1 MKNLMMILA
10 VVALTVTFS
19 STTFAQGGKGN
30 GKALKTNWVDVDN
43 DGVCDNYTGTAKM
56 NRGAVKPNFVD
67 ADGDGVCDNNTG
79 TPKGQGRR
87 ANFVDADGDGVCDNV
102 GTAPANQQLQDG
114 TGTSTG
120 TKTGFRRRGNK

>member
-10 VVALTVTFS
+10 IVALTVTFS

-30 GKALKTNWVDVDN
+30 AKALKTNWVDLDN

-56 NRGAVKPNFVD
+56 NKGAVRPNFVD

-79 TPKGQGRR
+79 TPKGKGHGKR

-102 GTAPANQQLQDG
+102 GTTPANLQLQDG
-114 TGTSTG
+114 TGKSTQNG
-120 TKTGFRRRGNK
+120 ARRRGNK

>member
-10 VVALTVTFS
+10 IVALTVTFS

-30 GKALKTNWVDVDN
+30 AKSLKTNWVDLDN
-43 DGVCDNYTGTAKM
+43 DGVCDNNTGTAKM
-56 NRGAVKPNFVD
+56 NKGAVRPNFVD
-67 ADGDGVCDNNTG
+67 ADGDGVCDNSTG
-79 TPKGQGRR
+79 TPKGRGKR

-114 TGTSTG
+114 TGAGTG
-120 TKTGFRRRGNK
+120 NKTGFRRRGNK